1 MNSNQ
6 QKIVIV
12 GATGLIGQQ
21 LVRNLIHEG
30 LIPVVLTRNLSKAK
44 MLFDNDVQIQYWN
57 RADISSLTAIINNSK
72 AVVNLV
78 GESVAMRWTKRKKEL
93 ILKSRIDT
101 TNAIVNAINDCSE
114 PPEVFIQA
122 SAIGYYPYNSS
133 NKIDEDGLA
142 GDGFLSNVVM
152 QWEQTAAKAESKS
165 RLIII
170 RTGIVLSTNGV
181 FLKEILRPIKLF
193 IGGWLGNG
201 KQLLSWIHIDDHVRA
216 IQFLIDNTINKG
228 VYNLVSPQPISYKL
242 FVKKIGKI
250 INRPIWMPIPT
261 FILVL
266 LFGRMANEV
275 LLSNQNIVPS
285 KLLSAGFKFK
295 YSDIDFT
302 LNNLIPKPN

>member
-1 MNSNQ
+1 MNGNQ

-21 LVRNLIHEG
+21 LVRNLIHEE
-30 LIPVVLTRNLSKAK
+30 LIPIVLTRNPSKAK
-44 MLFDNDVQIQYWN
+44 MLFDNNIQIQYWN
-57 RADISSLTAIINNSK
+57 GTDISSLTAIINKSK
-72 AVVNLV
+72 ALVNLA
-78 GESVAMRWTKRKKEL
+78 GESVATRWTKEKKEL

-101 TNAIVNAINDCSE
+101 TNAIVNAINGCSE

-122 SAIGYYPYNSS
+122 SAIGYYPYNS
-133 NKIDEDGLA
+133 NDKIDEDGLA
-142 GDGFLSNVVM
+142 GDGFLSRVVM
-152 QWEQTAAKAESKS
+152 QWEQTAAKAENKS
-165 RLIII
+165 RLVII
-170 RTGIVLSTNGV
+170 RTGIVLSFNGG

-193 IGGWLGNG
+193 IGGWFGNG

-216 IQFLIDNTINKG
+216 IQFLIDDTINKG

-302 LNNLIPKPN
+302 LNNLIAKPN